1 MIGRD
6 RARRRANVAE
16 PAASRRR
23 RVAAMPFIFVVV
35 FIDVLGIGIALPV
48 LPLLVGEFTAS
59 RELQSYW
66 YGALVVVYGVM
77 QFFCAPLLGALSDRF
92 GRRPLL
98 LWSLLG
104 LGAHFLL
111 LALAPS
117 LAWMF
122 VARVLGGTA
131 GASFTVA
138 NAYASD
144 VSSAERRAAAFGL
157 IGAAFGLGFIFG
169 PMIGGLLGAADL
181 RLPFYA
187 AAGLSLIN
195 AIYGYLVVPES
206 LPSERRTSFSLKR
219 ANPVSALFALVRHH
233 EVGNLV
239 AVFALMVLAQ
249 LILQVTWVLYTNFRF
264 GWGPRDNGFALFLVG
279 LVATVVQGA
288 LLSRLLQ
295 RFGEVRLALAG
306 LAVGMIAYLCYGLAQ
321 HDWMMY
327 AIIVGNF
334 LSFAAG
340 PALQAVIS
348 NAMGP
353 SEQGITMGALNSINS
368 IMFVV
373 APAIGTPLLAAV
385 SHLPPSDWKVGTTFY
400 LSAIL
405 QVIALVLARR
415 HFAVRRVERT
425 A

>member
-1 MIGRD
+1 
-6 RARRRANVAE
+6 
-16 PAASRRR
+16 
-23 RVAAMPFIFVVV
+23 MPFIFVVV

-66 YGALVVVYGVM
+66 YGALVITYGVM
-77 QFFCAPLLGALSDRF
+77 QFLCAPLLGALSDRF

-117 LAWMF
+117 IAWMF
-122 VARVLGGTA
+122 AARLIGGIA
-131 GASFTVA
+131 GASFAVA

-144 VSSAERRAAAFGL
+144 VTSSDRRAAAFGL
-157 IGAAFGLGFIFG
+157 VGAAFGLGFIFG
-169 PMIGGLLGAADL
+169 PMLGGLLGAVDL

-187 AAGLSLIN
+187 AASLSLVN
-195 AIYGYLVVPES
+195 AAYGYFVVPES
-206 LPSERRTSFSLKR
+206 LSAERRTRFSLAK
-219 ANPVSALFALVRHH
+219 ANPLAALFKLIRHREIGSIVLVFALV
-233 EVGNLV
+233 
-239 AVFALMVLAQ
+239 VLAQ

-264 GWGPRDNGFALFLVG
+264 GWGPRDNGFALFCVG
-279 LVATVVQGA
+279 LVATVVQGV
-288 LLSRLLQ
+288 LLRRMLQ
-295 RFGEVRLALAG
+295 RFGEVRLGLAG
-306 LAVGMIAYLCYGLAQ
+306 LAVGMVAYVLYGLAQ
-321 HDWMMY
+321 QGWMMY

-340 PALQAVIS
+340 PALQAIVS
-348 NAMGP
+348 NAVGP
-353 SEQGITMGALNSINS
+353 SEQGVTMGALNSINS

-373 APAIGTPLLAAV
+373 APAIGTPLLAVV
-385 SHLPPSDWKVGTTFY
+385 SHLSPSDWRVGTTFF

-405 QVIALVLARR
+405 QALAVFVAQR
-415 HFAVRRVERT
+415 HFAVRRVAR
-425 A
+425 AA

>member
-1 MIGRD
+1 MPEPKRRLGRQ
-6 RARRRANVAE
+6 
-16 PAASRRR
+16 
-23 RVAAMPFIFVVV
+23 AAMPFIFVVV

-48 LPLLVGEFTAS
+48 LPLLVGEFTAN

-66 YGALVVVYGVM
+66 YGALVIVYGVM

-104 LGAHFLL
+104 LGVHFLL

-131 GASFTVA
+131 GASFAVA

-144 VSSAERRAAAFGL
+144 VTSAERRAAAFGL

-187 AAGLSLIN
+187 AAGLSLLN
-195 AIYGYLVVPES
+195 AAYGYFVVPES
-206 LPSERRTSFSLKR
+206 LPRERRTAFSLSR
-219 ANPVSALFALVRHH
+219 ANPLSALLKLLRHREIGSLV
-233 EVGNLV
+233 VVFGLV
-239 AVFALMVLAQ
+239 VLAQ

-264 GWGPRDNGFALFLVG
+264 GWGPRDNGFALFCVG

-288 LLSRLLQ
+288 LLGRLLQ
-295 RFGEVRLALAG
+295 RFGGVRIALTG
-306 LAVGMIAYLCYGLAQ
+306 LAVGMFAYLFYGLAQ
-321 HDWMMY
+321 QGWMMY

-340 PALQAVIS
+340 PALQAVVS
-348 NAMGP
+348 NAVGP
-353 SEQGITMGALNSINS
+353 GEQGVTMGALNSINS

-373 APAIGTPLLAAV
+373 APAIGTPLLASV
-385 SHLPPSDWKVGTTFY
+385 SHLPPSDWRVGTTFY

-405 QVIALVLARR
+405 QAIALVLARR
-415 HFAVRRVERT
+415 HFAVRPVART

>member
-1 MIGRD
+1 MNKTTAETPAPGEQ
-6 RARRRANVAE
+6 AGNVERRRAGL
-16 PAASRRR
+16 
-23 RVAAMPFIFVVV
+23 PFIFVVV

-48 LPLLVGEFTAS
+48 LPMRVGEFTAS

-66 YGALVVVYGVM
+66 YGALVVTYGVM

-111 LALAPS
+111 LALSPS
-117 LAWMF
+117 LLLMF
-122 VARVLGGTA
+122 VARVVGGTA
-131 GASFTVA
+131 GASFAVA

-144 VSSAERRAAAFGL
+144 VTPPDQRAKGFGL

-169 PMIGGLLGAADL
+169 PMIGGLLGSVDL

-187 AAGLSLIN
+187 AAGLSLLN
-195 AIYGYLVVPES
+195 AAYGFFVVPES
-206 LPSERRTSFSLKR
+206 LPRDRRSPFAFAR
-219 ANPVSALFALVRHH
+219 ANPFAALLTLGRHPEIGRLIVVFALV
-233 EVGNLV
+233 
-239 AVFALMVLAQ
+239 VLAQ
-249 LILQVTWVLYTNFRF
+249 LMLQVTWVLYTHFRF
-264 GWGPRDNGFALFLVG
+264 DWGPRDNGFALFLVG

-288 LLSRLLQ
+288 FLGRLLA
-295 RFGEVRLALAG
+295 RFGEVRLALTG
-306 LAVGMIAYLCYGLAQ
+306 LAVGTVAYLLYGLAQ
-321 HDWMMY
+321 QGWMMY

-340 PALQAVIS
+340 PALQGIVS
-348 NAMGP
+348 NAVDP
-353 SEQGITMGALNSINS
+353 REQGVTMGALNSINS

-373 APAIGTPLLAAV
+373 APSIGTPLLAMV
-385 SHLPPSDWKVGTTFY
+385 SHLSPSDWRVGAPFY
-400 LSAIL
+400 VSAVL
-405 QVIALVLARR
+405 QAIGLFLARR
-415 HFAVRRVERT
+415 HFALMRARGG